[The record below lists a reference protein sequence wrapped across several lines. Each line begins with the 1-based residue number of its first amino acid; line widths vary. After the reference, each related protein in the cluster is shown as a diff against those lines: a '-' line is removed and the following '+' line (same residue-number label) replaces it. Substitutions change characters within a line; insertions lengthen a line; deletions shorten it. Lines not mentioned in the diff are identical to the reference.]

1 MLVSESS
8 KTRKRVLEKT
18 DQEEEHRERERE
30 REREKILLKKK
41 TVFTS
46 IIIFELWLS
55 IYRYTS
61 FPIPE

>member
-8 KTRKRVLEKT
+8 KTRKRVIEKT
-18 DQEEEHRERERE
+18 NQEEEHRERERE

-46 IIIFELWLS
+46 IITFEL
-55 IYRYTS
+55 
-61 FPIPE
+61 